1 MSKEMEGDEDQRRA
15 AARAAHRAGEE
26 PSALGVTTGA
36 SKQRDHLRHSEGS
49 HDERLLE
56 RERGKQKSPLP
67 PPPGR
72 AEEERTFEDRP
83 EYDAEHQRVFQALE
97 EAEAANGG
105 NGVYLE
111 DLARRVDLPVEE
123 TRQVL
128 HDLTQVERLVTE
140 LEGTDDPDLGPRF
153 TIKPRL

>member
-36 SKQRDHLRHSEGS
+36 SNQWHHLRHSEES
-49 HDERLLE
+49 HEERLE
-56 RERGKQKSPLP
+56 RHRGKQKSPLP

-123 TRQVL
+123 TRQTL
-128 HDLTQVERLVTE
+128 HDLAGVERLVTE
-140 LEGTDDPDLGPRF
+140 PENTGDPVLGPRF

>member
-15 AARAAHRAGEE
+15 AARAARRAGEE

-36 SKQRDHLRHSEGS
+36 SKQWHHLRHGEES
-49 HDERLLE
+49 HEERLLE
-56 RERGKQKSPLP
+56 RHRGKQRSPLP

-72 AEEERTFEDRP
+72 PEEQRTFEDRP

-128 HDLTQVERLVTE
+128 HDLAQVERLVTE
-140 LEGTDDPDLGPRF
+140 LEGPGDPDLGPRF

>member
-1 MSKEMEGDEDQRRA
+1 MSKEMEGDADQRRA

-36 SKQRDHLRHSEGS
+36 SKQWHHLRHSEES
-49 HDERLLE
+49 HEERLLE
-56 RERGKQKSPLP
+56 RHRGKQKSPLP
-67 PPPGR
+67 PPGG

-128 HDLTQVERLVTE
+128 HDLAQVERLVTE
-140 LEGTDDPDLGPRF
+140 LEGPGDPDLGPRF